1 MIDTS
6 PLSFPF
12 PFPLPSPTSLCA
24 SLGLAPGHAFP
35 LSPCLPLFVSLG
47 LLFLGV
53 VEAGHAASRPT
64 VQDLHWLSGC
74 WESASGATSGCEQ
87 WMRPD
92 GGTMLGMSRT
102 VRDGRTVA
110 WEHLRIWQD
119 EAGEIYYTALPSGQ
133 AETSFRLTHAAPGEA
148 TFENPDHD
156 FPQRILY
163 RLVGED
169 SLLAR
174 IEGVRDG
181 RERAID
187 FPMRRAERG
196 GPGPR

>member
-1 MIDTS
+1 MIDPS
-6 PLSFPF
+6 PLF
-12 PFPLPSPTSLCA
+12 SLV
-24 SLGLAPGHAFP
+24 L
-35 LSPCLPLFVSLG
+35 SLG
-47 LLFLGV
+47 LLLLGV
-53 VEAGHAASRPT
+53 VETGHASPRPA
-64 VQDLHWLSGC
+64 VQDLSWLSGC
-74 WESASGATSGCEQ
+74 WESTSGTTSGCEQ
-87 WMRPD
+87 WMLPD

-133 AETSFRLTHAAPGEA
+133 TETSFRLIHCAPGEA

-163 RLVGED
+163 RLEGED

-187 FPMRRAERG
+187 FPMRRAECGKAGSR
-196 GPGPR
+196 